1 MLLTEQNQRGHILNL
16 AVIGD
21 PIKQS
26 VSDFMHEWIYER
38 LGLTGNYKKIKVPA
52 DELEHWMGLPTAR
65 KLDGFNVTIPHK
77 SSIIPFL
84 DAINDRT
91 APIGAV
97 NCVRR
102 QDGKLT
108 GYNTDWYGFVRSLEA
123 ARVDLAGKKV
133 VVLGSGGAARAIS
146 FGLARIG
153 ASKTTVIARD
163 PARAKAL
170 IKDMKA
176 SSEGMELVGCAW
188 DASAVEP
195 IEQAYCLVNCT
206 PMGMKPNTR
215 ETPLDGDLLASLE
228 VVVDTIFNPLNTRLL
243 SEAVFSDVQT
253 VSGLD
258 MYLYQAMASVDVWF
272 GPQDWSRIKMNEL
285 REAVHNKITGF
296 KRKFE

>member
-1 MLLTEQNQRGHILNL
+1 VNL

-21 PIKQS
+21 PLRQS
-26 VSDFMHEWIYER
+26 VSDFMHEWIYEK
-38 LGLTGNYKKIKVPA
+38 LGLEAGYKKIKVA
-52 DELEHWMGLPTAR
+52 QGDLERWIALPSAK

-77 SSIIPFL
+77 ADIVPFL
-84 DAINDRT
+84 DSVNVRT

-108 GYNTDWYGFVRSLEA
+108 GYNTDWYGFVKSLEA
-123 ARVDLAGKKV
+123 ANVDLAGKKV
-133 VVLGSGGAARAIS
+133 VVLGSGGAARAIT

-153 ASKTTVIARD
+153 AGSTTIIARD
-163 PARAKAL
+163 IKRAKTL
-170 IKDMKA
+170 IKEMGGSA
-176 SSEGMELVGCAW
+176 EGMKLTGCAW

-195 IEQAYCLVNCT
+195 IEAAYCLVNCT
-206 PMGMKPNTR
+206 PVGMKPNTR
-215 ETPLDGDLLASLE
+215 ETPIDGDILASVD

-243 SEAVFSDVQT
+243 SEAIFSDCQT

-258 MYLYQAMASVDVWF
+258 MYLYQAMASVDIWF
-272 GPQDWSRIKMNEL
+272 GPQDWTKIKMSEM

>member
-1 MLLTEQNQRGHILNL
+1 MNL

-21 PIKQS
+21 PLRQS
-26 VSDFMHEWIYER
+26 VSDFMHEWIYEK
-38 LGLTGNYKKIKVPA
+38 LGLDGSYKKIKVA
-52 DELEHWMGLPTAR
+52 EGDLQRWVGLPTAK

-77 SSIIPFL
+77 SAIIPFL
-84 DAINDRT
+84 DGVNDRT

-108 GYNTDWYGFVRSLEA
+108 GYNTDWYGFVKSLEA
-123 ARVDLAGKKV
+123 ANVDLGGKKV
-133 VVLGSGGAARAIS
+133 VVLGSGGAARAIT

-153 ASKTTVIARD
+153 VGKTTVIARD
-163 PARAKAL
+163 PARAQEL
-170 IKDMKA
+170 IKDMKT
-176 SSEGMELVGCAW
+176 SSEGMELLGCAW

-195 IEQAYCLVNCT
+195 IEDAYCLVNCT
-206 PMGMKPNTR
+206 PIGMKPQTR
-215 ETPLDGDLLASLE
+215 ETPIDGDLLASLD

-258 MYLYQAMASVDVWF
+258 MYLYQAMASVDIWF
-272 GPQDWSRIKMNEL
+272 GPQDWSRIKMNEM

>member
-1 MLLTEQNQRGHILNL
+1 MKL

-26 VSDFMHEWIYER
+26 VSDFMHEWIYEK
-38 LGLTGNYKKIKVPA
+38 LALEAEYKKIKVPA
-52 DELEHWMGLPTAR
+52 DGLEHWLGLPTAK

-77 SSIIPFL
+77 SRIIPFL
-84 DAINDRT
+84 NEINDRT

-102 QDGKLT
+102 QKDGSLT
-108 GYNTDWYGFVRSLEA
+108 GYNTDWYGFVKSLEA
-123 ARVDLAGKKV
+123 AKVDLSGKRV
-133 VVLGSGGAARAIS
+133 VVLGSGGAARAIT

-153 ASKTTVIARD
+153 AKQTTIIARD
-163 PARAKAL
+163 PARAKTL
-170 IKDMKA
+170 IKELA
-176 SSEGMELVGCAW
+176 GAAEGMKLVGCAW
-188 DASAVEP
+188 DESAVKP
-195 IEQAYCLVNCT
+195 IEDAYCLVNCT
-206 PMGMKPNTR
+206 PIGMKPAHR
-215 ETPLDGDLLASLE
+215 ETPIDGDILESLD

-243 SEAVFSDVQT
+243 SEAIFSDCQT

-258 MYLYQAMASVDVWF
+258 MYLYQAMASVDIWF
-272 GPQDWSRIKMNEL
+272 GPQDWGRIKMNEM

>member
-1 MLLTEQNQRGHILNL
+1 MKL

-21 PIKQS
+21 PLRQS
-26 VSDFMHEWIYER
+26 VSDFMHEWIYEQ
-38 LGLTGNYKKIKVPA
+38 LGLVAEYKKIKVIQG
-52 DELEHWMGLPTAR
+52 DLERWVNLPSAR

-77 SSIIPFL
+77 EAIIPFL
-84 DAINDRT
+84 DSVNDRT

-102 QDGKLT
+102 HEGKLT
-108 GYNTDWYGFVRSLEA
+108 GYNTDWYGFVKSLEA
-123 ARVDLAGKKV
+123 AGVDLAGKKV
-133 VVLGSGGAARAIS
+133 VVLGSGGAARAIT

-153 ASKTTVIARD
+153 ASLTTIIARD
-163 PARAKAL
+163 PARAKML
-170 IKDMKA
+170 IKDMSDSA
-176 SSEGMELVGCAW
+176 EGMKIAGCAW
-188 DASAVEP
+188 NESAVAP
-195 IEQAYCLVNCT
+195 IESAYCLVNCT
-206 PMGMKPNTR
+206 PIGMKPKQN
-215 ETPLDGDLLASLE
+215 ESPLDGDLLESID

-243 SEAVFSDVQT
+243 SEAIFSDCQT

-272 GPQDWSRIKMNEL
+272 GPQDWSRIKMNEM

>member
-1 MLLTEQNQRGHILNL
+1 VKL

-21 PIKQS
+21 PLRQS
-26 VSDFMHEWIYER
+26 VSDFMHDWIYEK
-38 LGLTGNYKKIKVPA
+38 LGLEAEYKKIKVA
-52 DELEHWMGLPTAR
+52 QGDLERWVKLPSAK

-77 SSIIPFL
+77 SDIIPYL
-84 DAINDRT
+84 DSLNDRT

-102 QDGKLT
+102 HNDKLT
-108 GYNTDWYGFVRSLEA
+108 GYNTDWYGFVKSLEA
-123 ARVDLAGKKV
+123 AGVDLAGKKV
-133 VVLGSGGAARAIS
+133 VVLGSGGAARAIT

-153 ASKTTVIARD
+153 AGKTTIIARD
-163 PARAKAL
+163 PSRAKTL
-170 IKDMKA
+170 IKELGNSA
-176 SSEGMELVGCAW
+176 EGMKLVGCAW
-188 DASAVEP
+188 DESAVAP
-195 IEQAYCLVNCT
+195 IEDAYCLVNCT
-206 PMGMKPNTR
+206 PIGMKPKQN
-215 ETPLDGDLLASLE
+215 ESPLDGDLLESID

-243 SEAVFSDVQT
+243 SEAIFSDCLT

-272 GPQDWSRIKMNEL
+272 GPQDWNQIKMNEM

>member
-1 MLLTEQNQRGHILNL
+1 MNL

-21 PIKQS
+21 PVKQS
-26 VSDFMHEWIYER
+26 VSDFMHEWIYEK
-38 LGLTGNYKKIKVPA
+38 LGLDGSYKKIKVPQA
-52 DELEHWMGLPTAR
+52 DLERWVGLPTAK
-65 KLDGFNVTIPHK
+65 KLDGFNVTIPNK
-77 SSIIPFL
+77 SAIIPFL
-84 DAINDRT
+84 DEINDRT
-91 APIGAV
+91 APIGAI

-102 QDGKLT
+102 QNGKLT
-108 GYNTDWYGFVRSLEA
+108 GYNTDWYGFVKSLEA
-123 ARVDLAGKKV
+123 ANVDLSGKKV
-133 VVLGSGGAARAIS
+133 VVLGSGGAARAIT

-153 ASKTTVIARD
+153 AGLTTVIARD
-163 PARAKAL
+163 PDRAKAM
-170 IKDMKA
+170 IKDMGDFT
-176 SSEGMELVGCAW
+176 EGMRLEGCAW

-195 IEQAYCLVNCT
+195 IEDAYCLVNCT
-206 PMGMKPNTR
+206 PIGMKPKSR

-258 MYLYQAMASVDVWF
+258 MYLYQAMASVDIWF
-272 GPQDWSRIKMNEL
+272 GPQDWKQIKMNEF